1 MLSKS
6 LIQFSV
12 VGWGCVPSLLFDL
25 RLNYGGG
32 NEDNGD
38 LLQKVQCMHC
48 PLSAPD
54 PAAGHH
60 RPMPPLATPGY
71 SRASLG
77 QSFMGSLSFL
87 LGPGVPCFVC
97 AFQQSVFTV
106 LCKFWR
112 PYCGVNG
119 DLLQE
124 GLCYTQ
130 VCCIQSPCPCGRPL
144 LTHTSAGDSQT
155 LKGHIWLRLC
165 GFSWCTQGFV

>member
-1 MLSKS
+1 MLWWARPCSVNLKSNFLLMGGLCSLPVVWIPFLTYASMLWLPGLWQSVPLILRQATVGPHLHWKLPDTHSKS
-6 LIQFSV
+6 GSV
-12 VGWGCVPSLLFDL
+12 SC
-25 RLNYGGG
+25 GG
-32 NEDNGD
+32 
-38 LLQKVQCMHC
+38 HC
-48 PLSAPD
+48 
-54 PAAGHH
+54 
-60 RPMPPLATPGY
+60 
-71 SRASLG
+71 
-77 QSFMGSLSFL
+77 SFL